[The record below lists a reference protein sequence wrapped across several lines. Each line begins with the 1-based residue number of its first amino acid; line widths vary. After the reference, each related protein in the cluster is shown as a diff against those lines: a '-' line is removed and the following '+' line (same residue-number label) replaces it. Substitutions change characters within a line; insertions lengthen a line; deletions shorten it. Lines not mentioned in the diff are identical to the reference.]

1 MAKKQDVV
9 ATPVDPNRAE
19 IEARRGITRDASGKI
34 VRTTKW
40 KKERVAFLKNK
51 IEDFAVRTKNAKAE
65 IKALEAEL
73 A

>member
-19 IEARRGITRDASGKI
+19 VEARRGITRDAQGQI
-34 VRTTKW
+34 VRTNKW
-40 KKERVAFLKNK
+40 KKERIATLKNK
-51 IEDFAVRTKNAKAE
+51 IEDFATRTKNAKAE